1 MQMTRTPI
9 RPAARHLPSTPVAT
23 RRWLPWFAALGF
35 ALLLGLVP
43 GTAHAQGGTISGTVI
58 DQGSQRPLANAQVAV
73 QGQPG
78 RGAVTDASGHFRIS
92 GVTGTTVT
100 VEARL
105 IGYAPATRSVQV
117 GASDVRFLLSQRA
130 IELNQVVVTG
140 TAGTTQRRELGT
152 AVAQVNVADVVSKTA
167 VPSVDALLNGRAP
180 GVVIQPGTGMV
191 GAGSKVRI
199 RGIGSFSLS
208 ADPLIYVDGVRVD
221 NQTSTGTAI
230 QAFGSGVISRLNDF
244 DPDQIESIEV
254 LKGPAAA
261 TLYGTEAARGVINI
275 ITKKGAAGAPRYEFT
290 GRVGANQFQDA
301 AGRIATNW
309 CHIEAPAPNKT
320 AQQCLPN
327 GTGPLLGLNTVKR
340 QDSLGAPIF
349 RTGRVLGYSASVSG
363 GTSAVRYYASG
374 SMDDEQGVDP
384 SNAQRKL
391 SVRTNLGITPGEK
404 VDIATNFGYVKGHTT
419 TSCEAGCGGL
429 MWDSEYSNP
438 RNLPQFCEP
447 DDIACTWT
455 QGFNG
460 TPPAADLVYQTW
472 QDLNRITASAT
483 LTYNPFPWFSNRV
496 TLGTDVTQEGNGEYI
511 PYLTNDTLANFW
523 GSLARGYRYNQQHQ
537 ATYNTY
543 DYNGS
548 VHFPLPKSWT
558 TKTSA
563 GVQYYTNKHTYISG
577 EGDYFPAPG
586 LQTIGSAGTILP
598 SFDNWTQN
606 NTLGF
611 YGQQEF
617 AFADRLFLTGA
628 ARVDNNSAFGSEVH
642 WVTYPKFSVSYV
654 LSEEP
659 AVQQYVPSWL
669 SSLRLRGAYGGSGQ
683 QPGLNTALRTLAPT
697 VGPNGVGILTPNSY
711 GNPNL
716 KPERVLG
723 TELGF
728 EAGLL
733 NDRFG
738 VDFTYFRDVSK
749 DAILSRGVAP
759 GTGFGASSQF
769 FNAGEIQ
776 KHGIEALIKGSLV
789 NRRTWGW
796 DMNVSAATNSAKI
809 THLAGTDTVID
820 LGNYAHRVGYAPFDW
835 FSYKV
840 VRVDQGSGAN
850 QASYDP
856 ATNKW
861 TIPKSSVYCATPS
874 GGETPCYNAN
884 GSVVAP
890 KVYLG
895 HSSPTFEGSWSNTVR
910 FLTNF
915 RAYAMLDAA
924 RGFRRL
930 DNNIRIRCQLF
941 HTCLEYVQPQN
952 TDPKL
957 LAQYFSGGPLRD
969 FTINNAGYV
978 KLREVSLS
986 YDAPTFVA
994 VRAGAKSM
1002 SFTASARNLHTWS
1015 NYTGIDPESQFVA
1028 GNPAQVDQAH
1038 LPQLLNYSLTVHLS
1052 Y

>member
-9 RPAARHLPSTPVAT
+9 RPPERLAQRSSSAT
-23 RRWLPWFAALGF
+23 RPWLTRLTLFGA
-35 ALLLGLVP
+35 ALLLGVAP
-43 GTAHAQGGTISGTVI
+43 AAARAQSGTISGSVI
-58 DQGSQRPLANAQVAV
+58 DASSQRPLAGAQITIA
-73 QGQPG
+73 GQAG
-78 RGAVTDASGHFRIS
+78 RGAISDASGRFRIS

-100 VEARL
+100 LEARL
-105 IGYAPATRSVQV
+105 IGYAPVTHTVQV
-117 GASDVRFLLSQRA
+117 GATDVQFVLSQRA

-152 AVAQVNVADVVSKTA
+152 AVAQVNVADVVAKTA
-167 VPSVDALLNGRAP
+167 VPSIDALLNGRAP

-191 GAGSKVRI
+191 GAGAKVRI

-208 ADPLIYVDGVRVD
+208 ADPLIYVDGVRVN
-221 NQTSTGTAI
+221 NQTSTGISI

-244 DPDQIESIEV
+244 DPEQIESIEV

-275 ITKKGAAGAPRYEFT
+275 ITKKGAGGAPRYEFS
-290 GRVGANQFQDA
+290 GRLGANKFQDA
-301 AGRIATNW
+301 AGRIATNY
-309 CHIEAPAPNKT
+309 CHVGPPDPGNVAPTCN
-320 AQQCLPN
+320 PN
-327 GTGPLLGLNTVKR
+327 GTGQLMALNTVRR

-349 RTGRVLGYSASVSG
+349 RTGRVLDYSASVSG
-363 GTSAVRYYASG
+363 GASALRYYVSG

-384 SNAQRKL
+384 GNAQRKL

-404 VDIATNFGYVKGHTT
+404 VDISTNFGYVKGRIN

-429 MWDSEYSNP
+429 MWDSEYSTP
-438 RNLPQFCEP
+438 ANLPQFCEP
-447 DDIACTWT
+447 GDIPCTWV

-460 TPPAADLVYQTW
+460 TPPAADGVLQDW
-472 QDLNRITASAT
+472 QDINRITASAT

-496 TLGTDVTQEGNGEYI
+496 TLGTDVTQEGNGEYV

-523 GSLARGYRYNQQHQ
+523 GASAKGYRYNQQHQ

-548 VHFPLPKSWT
+548 VHFTLPKSWT

-586 LQTIGSAGTILP
+586 LQTIGSAGTIQP

-606 NTLGF
+606 NTFGF

-642 WVTYPKFSVSYV
+642 WVTYPKFGISYV
-654 LSEEP
+654 VSEEP
-659 AVQQYVPSWL
+659 SLQRYIPSWL

-697 VGPNGVGILTPNSY
+697 VGPNGVGILTPSTF

-716 KPERVLG
+716 RPERVLG

-728 EAGLL
+728 ESGFL

-738 VDFTYFRDVSK
+738 IDFTYYRDVSK

-776 KHGIEALIKGSLV
+776 KHGIEALLKGAIV

-796 DMNVSAATNSAKI
+796 DMNISAATNSAKI
-809 THLAGTDTVID
+809 TQLAGTDTVID
-820 LGNYAHRVGYAPFDW
+820 LGFYAHRVGYAPFDW
-835 FSYKV
+835 FTQRV
-840 VRVDQGSGAN
+840 VRVDN
-850 QASYDP
+850 ASYDA
-856 ATNKW
+856 ATNKV
-861 TIPKSSVYCATPS
+861 TIAKSDVYCDDGH
-874 GGETPCYNAN
+874 GGATPCYNAN
-884 GSVVAP
+884 GSVIAP

-895 HSSPTFEGSWSNTVR
+895 HSSPTFEGSWSNTIR
-910 FLTNF
+910 FLTSF
-915 RAYAMLDAA
+915 RLYAMLDAA
-924 RGFRRL
+924 SGFRRL

-941 HTCLEYVQPQN
+941 HTCLEYVQPEH

-969 FTINNAGYV
+969 FTINEAKYV

-986 YDAPTFVA
+986 YDAPVFIA
-994 VRAGAKSM
+994 ARAGAKSL
-1002 SFTASARNLHTWS
+1002 SLTASARNLHTWS
-1015 NYTGIDPESQFVA
+1015 PYSGIDPESQFVA

>member
-9 RPAARHLPSTPVAT
+9 RPLARHVPSAPATT
-23 RRWLPWFAALGF
+23 RRWFPRLASLGL
-35 ALLLGLVP
+35 ALLLGVAP
-43 GTAHAQGGTISGTVI
+43 RVASAQGGTISGTVV
-58 DQGSQRPLANAQVAV
+58 DAGSNRPLANAQVGV
-73 QGQPG
+73 EGQAG
-78 RGAVTDASGHFRIS
+78 RGAVSDASGRFRIT

-100 VEARL
+100 LDARL
-105 IGYAPATRSVQV
+105 IGFAPATRTVQV
-117 GASDVRFLLSQRA
+117 GASDVRFQLSPRA
-130 IELNQVVVTG
+130 VELNQVVVTG
-140 TAGTTQRRELGT
+140 TAGGSQVRELGT
-152 AVAQVNVADVVSKTA
+152 AVAKVDAADVVNKTA

-191 GAGSKVRI
+191 GAGSRVRI

-221 NQTSTGTAI
+221 NQTSTGISI

-244 DPDQIESIEV
+244 DPEQIESIEV

-275 ITKKGAAGAPRYEFT
+275 ITKKGAAGEARYEFM
-290 GRVGANQFQDA
+290 GRVGANEFQNA
-301 AGRIATNW
+301 AGRIATNY
-309 CHIEAPAPNKT
+309 CHIEAPKAGTTWN
-320 AQQCLPN
+320 QCLPN
-327 GTGPLLGLNTVKR
+327 GTGPVLGLNTVKR

-349 RTGRVLGYSASVSG
+349 RTGRVLDYNASVSG
-363 GTSAVRYYASG
+363 GTAALRYYASG
-374 SMDDEQGVDP
+374 GLNDDQGVDP
-384 SNAQRKL
+384 SNGQRKL
-391 SVRTNLGITPGEK
+391 SVRTNLGITPNSK
-404 VDIATNFGYVKGHTT
+404 VDISTNFGYVQGHTT

-429 MWDSEYSNP
+429 MWDSEYSTP
-438 RNLPQFCEP
+438 ANLPQFCDP
-447 DDIACTWT
+447 TDIPCTWV

-460 TPPAADLVYQTW
+460 TPPAADLVLQDW
-472 QDLNRITASAT
+472 QDLNRLTASAT
-483 LTYNPFPWFSNRV
+483 LTYNPFPWFSNR
-496 TLGTDVTQEGNGEYI
+496 LAIGTDLTQEGNGEAV

-523 GSLARGYRYNQQHQ
+523 GASAKGYRYNQQHQ

-548 VHFPLPKSWT
+548 VHFTLPKSWN

-586 LQTIGSAGTILP
+586 LQTIGSAGTIQP

-606 NTLGF
+606 NTFGF

-654 LSEEP
+654 VSEEP
-659 AVQQYVPSWL
+659 AAKQYIPSWL

-697 VGPNGVGILTPNSY
+697 VGPNGVGILTPSTF

-716 KPERVLG
+716 RPERVLG

-728 EAGLL
+728 ESGFL

-738 VDFTYFRDVSK
+738 IDFTYFRDVSK

-759 GTGFGASSQF
+759 GTGFGSSSQF

-776 KHGIEALIKGSLV
+776 KHGVEALLKGAIV
-789 NRRTWGW
+789 NRRSWGW
-796 DMNVSAATNSAKI
+796 DMTISAATNAAKI
-809 THLAGTDTVID
+809 TQLAGSDTVID
-820 LGNYAHRVGYAPFDW
+820 LGTSAHRVGYAPFDW
-835 FSYKV
+835 FSYRV
-840 VRVDQGSGAN
+840 VRVDQGTGAN
-850 QASYDP
+850 QASYNP

-861 TIPKSSVYCATPS
+861 TIPQSSVYCATPS

-884 GSVVAP
+884 GAVVAP
-890 KVYLG
+890 KIYLG

-910 FLTNF
+910 FSNF
-915 RAYAMLDAA
+915 RLYGMLDAA
-924 RGFRRL
+924 SGFRRL

-941 HTCLEYVQPQN
+941 HTCLEYVQPEK

-969 FTINNAGYV
+969 FTINDAKYV

-986 YDAPTFVA
+986 YDAPNFIA
-994 VRAGAKSM
+994 SRAGARAA
-1002 SFTASARNLHTWS
+1002 SFTFSARNLHTWS
-1015 NYTGIDPESQFVA
+1015 PYTGIDPESQFVA
-1028 GNPAQVDQAH
+1028 GSPTQVDQAH

>member
-1 MQMTRTPI
+1 MTRSPI
-9 RPAARHLPSTPVAT
+9 RPSARHVPSAPVTT
-23 RRWLPWFAALGF
+23 RRWSHRLAAIGL
-35 ALLLGLVP
+35 AVLLGVAP
-43 GTAHAQGGTISGTVI
+43 RAARAQGGTISGSVV
-58 DQGSQRPLANAQVAV
+58 DQGSQRPLPNVQVSV
-73 QGQPG
+73 QGQAG
-78 RGAVTDASGHFRIS
+78 RGAVSDANGRFRIS
-92 GVTGTTVT
+92 GVSGTTVT
-100 VEARL
+100 LDARL
-105 IGYAPATRSVQV
+105 IGYSPVQRTVQV
-117 GASDVRFLLSQRA
+117 GATNVQFMLSQRA

-140 TAGTTQRRELGT
+140 TAGATQRRELGT
-152 AVAQVNVADVVSKTA
+152 AVAQVNVADVTAKTA

-208 ADPLIYVDGVRVD
+208 SDPLIYVDGVRVD
-221 NQTSTGTAI
+221 NQTSTGIYI
-230 QAFGSGVISRLNDF
+230 QSFQSGVISRLNDF
-244 DPDQIESIEV
+244 DPEQIESIEV

-275 ITKKGAAGAPRYEFT
+275 ITKKGAAGAARYEFM
-290 GRVGANQFQDA
+290 GRVGANEFQNA
-301 AGRIATNW
+301 AGRIATNY
-309 CHIEAPAPNKT
+309 CHIEPPAKNT
-320 AQQCLPN
+320 TWNQCLPN
-327 GTGPLLGLNTVKR
+327 GTGPLIALNTVQR

-349 RTGRVLGYSASVSG
+349 RTGRVLDYSGSVSG
-363 GTSAVRYYASG
+363 GTAALRYYASG
-374 SMDDEQGVDP
+374 AVNDDQGVDP
-384 SNAQRKL
+384 TNGQRKL
-391 SVRTNLGITPGEK
+391 SFRTNLGITPNDK
-404 VDIATNFGYVKGHTT
+404 VDIATNFGYIKGHTT

-429 MWDSEYSNP
+429 MWDSEYSTP
-438 RNLPQFCEP
+438 ANLPQFCDP
-447 DDIACTWT
+447 TDIPCTWV

-460 TPPAADLVYQTW
+460 MTPKADAVQQDW

-483 LTYNPFPWFSNRV
+483 ITYNPFSWFSNRV
-496 TLGTDVTQEGNGEYI
+496 AIGTDVTQEGNVEYV
-511 PYLTNDTLANFW
+511 PYLTNDTLAWFW
-523 GSLARGYRYNQQHQ
+523 GTNAQGYRYNQQHQ

-548 VHFPLPKSWT
+548 VHFTLPRSWT
-558 TKTSA
+558 TKTSG
-563 GVQYYTNKHTYISG
+563 GVQYYTNTHNYIQG

-586 LQTIGSAGTILP
+586 LETIGSAGKILP

-606 NTLGF
+606 NTFGF

-642 WVTYPKFSVSYV
+642 WVTYPKFSASYV
-654 LSEEP
+654 ISEEP
-659 AVQQYVPSWL
+659 AVKPYIPSWI

-683 QPGLNTALRTLAPT
+683 QPGLNTAIRTLAPAA
-697 VGPNGVGILTPNSY
+697 GPNGVGILTPNTF
-711 GNPNL
+711 GNPSL

-728 EAGLL
+728 ESGFL

-738 VDFTYFRDVSK
+738 IDFTYFRDISK

-769 FNAGEIQ
+769 FNAGEIR
-776 KHGIEALIKGSLV
+776 KHGIEALLKGALV

-796 DMNVSAATNSAKI
+796 DMTVSAATNSAKI
-809 THLAGTDTVID
+809 TQLSGTDTVID
-820 LGNYAHRVGYAPFDW
+820 LGHYAHRVGYAPFDW
-835 FSYKV
+835 FSYRV
-840 VRVDQGSGAN
+840 VRVDQGPGAN
-850 QASYDP
+850 QARYVDS
-856 ATNKW
+856 TNTW
-861 TIPKSSVYCATPS
+861 TIPKASVFCATPS

-884 GSVVAP
+884 GSVIAP
-890 KVYLG
+890 KIYMG

-915 RAYAMLDAA
+915 RLYAMLDAA
-924 RGFRRL
+924 SGFRRT

-941 HTCLEYVQPQN
+941 HTCLEYVNPKD

-957 LAQYFSGGPLRD
+957 LAQYFSGSALRE
-969 FTINNAGYV
+969 FTINDAKYV

-986 YDAPTFVA
+986 YDAPTFIA
-994 VRAGAKSM
+994 ARAGAKSA
-1002 SFTASARNLHTWS
+1002 SFTFSARNLHTWS
-1015 NYTGIDPESQFVA
+1015 PYTGIDPESQFVA
-1028 GNPAQVDQAH
+1028 GNPAQVDQAE